1 MYQQMMTDRGIVFEP
16 GARDARKQFR
26 TENYE

>member
-1 MYQQMMTDRGIVFEP
+1 MFAQMLTDRSIVFEP
-16 GARDARKQFR
+16 GARNARKQFR